1 MRRRSYRNLGGLY
14 KRCRCARKRWSEC
27 LHPWYMAYTFDGE
40 HHRFNLNK
48 RAGKS
53 KRDHVSKTEAETL
66 YARYRTEI
74 REGTFQQPDDVP
86 AGAVGGCPSHD
97 ARRGGVSTTSGT
109 STPRPADDHRR
120 AR

>member
-27 LHPWYMAYTFDGE
+27 PHPWYMAYTFDGE

-66 YARYRTEI
+66 YAGI
-74 REGTFQQPDDVP
+74 VK
-86 AGAVGGCPSHD
+86 
-97 ARRGGVSTTSGT
+97 
-109 STPRPADDHRR
+109 
-120 AR
+120 